1 MTSRNPRPRRGSR
14 GPPAFYLELPRCR
27 GPPSRTAAVS
37 AILPDRGCP
46 PPSCQTRLSSA
57 KMAEDSRDTHA
68 ESDNMSSEGAGAGG
82 GAAGGAVGQDPMAH
96 WASGFDTLLL
106 FLGLP
111 SQVFVV
117 LLLEAL
123 NSYRN
128 FGLRF
133 VQYNYFVNEFGLS
146 DTETG
151 SLLGIK
157 STLDVVF
164 GISGSLATDALGVR
178 KTALFA
184 LCMATVGRC
193 LLAFGRSRSQLY
205 LACLFF
211 SPFGEAFLSVGLY
224 KVALKRLTTPRI
236 RPLAFAIQ
244 YATFN
249 FAGALCDVF
258 IDHLR
263 HQDDVLWFGQVI
275 GWAVVVRG
283 PQFGKLWL
291 DALQRI
297 GQHAVVVPARSM
309 QALTLSALL
318 DRCSQ
323 ASAFS
328 W

>member
-1 MTSRNPRPRRGSR
+1 
-14 GPPAFYLELPRCR
+14 
-27 GPPSRTAAVS
+27 
-37 AILPDRGCP
+37 
-46 PPSCQTRLSSA
+46 
-57 KMAEDSRDTHA
+57 MAEDSRDTHA

-82 GAAGGAVGQDPMAH
+82 GAAGGAVGQGLLAH

-157 STLDVVF
+157 STLDVIF

-263 HQDDVLWFGQVI
+263 HQNDVLWFGQVI
-275 GWAVVVRG
+275 GWVGILVVVQG
-283 PQFGKLWL
+283 PQLGQLRL
-291 DALQRI
+291 DALQRTR
-297 GQHAVVVPARSM
+297 QHAAGVRARSM

-323 ASAFS
+323 ASASS

>member
-1 MTSRNPRPRRGSR
+1 
-14 GPPAFYLELPRCR
+14 
-27 GPPSRTAAVS
+27 
-37 AILPDRGCP
+37 
-46 PPSCQTRLSSA
+46 
-57 KMAEDSRDTHA
+57 MAEDSRDTHA
-68 ESDNMSSEGAGAGG
+68 ESDNMSSRSAPALGRGVEAQRSEPDMAHHIALELRAQRDTDSEAAGAGG
-82 GAAGGAVGQDPMAH
+82 GAAGGAVGQGLLAH

-263 HQDDVLWFGQVI
+263 HQNDVLWFGQVI
-275 GWAVVVRG
+275 GWVGILVVVQG
-283 PQFGKLWL
+283 PQLGQLRL
-291 DALQRI
+291 DALQRTR
-297 GQHAVVVPARSM
+297 QHAAVVRARSM

-323 ASAFS
+323 ASASS